1 MLSASTPVCYALVLE
16 AIKGN
21 NAIIES
27 GKKYA
32 YISIYATNVGML
44 FGFEDH
50 VNRILAPNWV
60 RGIFHHKK
68 NSGHPLE
75 QNIVVSHERSSPD
88 FRDG

>member
-1 MLSASTPVCYALVLE
+1 MKSNINLHPRSFLPAAGAMLSASAPVCYALVLE

-50 VNRILAPNWV
+50 VNKILAPN
-60 RGIFHHKK
+60 RSEAFSITK
-68 NSGHPLE
+68 N
-75 QNIVVSHERSSPD
+75 QWTSS
-88 FRDG
+88 

>member
-50 VNRILAPNWV
+50 VNRILAPNQV
-60 RGIFHHKK
+60 RGMFHHKT

-75 QNIVVSHERSSPD
+75 QNIVVSYERSSLD